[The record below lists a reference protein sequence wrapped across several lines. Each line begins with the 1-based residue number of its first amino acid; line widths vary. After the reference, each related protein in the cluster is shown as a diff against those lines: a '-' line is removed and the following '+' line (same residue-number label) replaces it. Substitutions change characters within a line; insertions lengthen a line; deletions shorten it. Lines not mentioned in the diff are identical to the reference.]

1 MWRLTNFPSQ
11 RLNLKLITTSSR
23 LKRQNFRSF
32 RPFAASQIQPKR
44 PTLDDVQR
52 LSEGRAARTRGYGSR
67 QIPHRLNAD
76 ERQEYNR
83 AKERG
88 FLTLK
93 GSGYRAE
100 RKGAPLANLWRQF
113 NDANGRPCIVI
124 EQQGPIDAVLV
135 DLSPLR
141 LLNSRL
147 SSTEEAVSQVAKAL
161 NVETLPP
168 GSHGSPFTVILPVES
183 FLEDEKQEES
193 TAHSEDGTNAG
204 GGGGGGDLEE
214 GRELTAAEEH
224 TLTAP
229 IWQQKP
235 KLLFFKCERPVA
247 KLLGKNL
254 AAAAGAIA

>member
-1 MWRLTNFPSQ
+1 MWRLSHFPSQ
-11 RLNLKLITTSSR
+11 RLHLNLITTSSN

-32 RPFAASQIQPKR
+32 CPRAASKIQPER

-100 RKGAPLANLWRQF
+100 RKGAPLANIWRQF

-124 EQQGPIDAVLV
+124 EQQGPLDTVLL

-141 LLNSRL
+141 LLNNSL
-147 SSTEEAVSQVAKAL
+147 SSVEEALGQVAKEL
-161 NVETLPP
+161 GVETFPP
-168 GSHGSPFTVILPVES
+168 GSHGSPFTVIVPVDS
-183 FLEDEKQEES
+183 FLEDEEGVES
-193 TAHSEDGTNAG
+193 AAPSEGSSAG
-204 GGGGGGDLEE
+204 GGDIED

-235 KLLFFKCERPVA
+235 KLLFFRCERPVA

-254 AAAAGAIA
+254 AAATGGGSMNF

>member
-1 MWRLTNFPSQ
+1 MLRLSHFSSQ
-11 RLNLKLITTSSR
+11 RLPLINISTSH
-23 LKRQNFRSF
+23 LKRQNFRAF
-32 RPFAASQIQPKR
+32 RPLAASKIQPER

-100 RKGAPLANLWRQF
+100 RKGAPLANIWRQF

-124 EQQGPIDAVLV
+124 EQQGPLDTVLV

-141 LLNSRL
+141 VLDARL
-147 SSTEEAVSQVAKAL
+147 AKEAVSKVATEL
-161 NVETLPP
+161 GVESLPA
-168 GSHGSPFTVILPVES
+168 GSSNGLSPFTVIVPVDS
-183 FLEDEKQEES
+183 LDDEEIEEETEAAAAVETEVEES
-193 TAHSEDGTNAG
+193 
-204 GGGGGGDLEE
+204 
-214 GRELTAAEEH
+214 RELTAAEEH

-235 KLLFFKCERPVA
+235 NLLFFRCERPVA
-247 KLLGKNL
+247 KMLGKNL
-254 AAAAGAIA
+254 ASSLAAA